1 MTNKELL
8 ENLIYKH
15 CDYSP
20 KSSISSLEDFL
31 QGSIYRDFLEEMT
44 VRIEDMKQ
52 SYEMGDSKKYLET
65 RGALAAMRLICGIF
79 EDLYENAK
87 SDLTLENKNG
97 RRTES

>member
-1 MTNKELL
+1 MRNKDVL

-20 KSSISSLEDFL
+20 KSSISNLENFL
-31 QGSIYRDFLEEMT
+31 ESSIYRDFLEEMT

-52 SYEMGDSKKYLET
+52 SYEIGDSKKYLET
-65 RGALAAMRLICGIF
+65 RGALAAMRLVSGIF

-87 SDLTLENKNG
+87 SDSELETKDG
-97 RRTES
+97 E